1 MCPELLKKLIS
12 KKTKAVLCENFFG
25 EIAKISE
32 IKKIC
37 KKNNLHLIEDISDV
51 IGLKNQSN
59 KIGKHGD
66 VSICNF
72 SIDKVITSGEGG
84 AILTDEKKIY
94 LKAKNLIESKTNNK
108 RESSNSNLYFTPS
121 NLQSAMIYGQFK
133 RLNELIQIKKT
144 IMNNY
149 KKNLMGL
156 NIKLKGVTN
165 IILEFDKK
173 HKIKPNV
180 IIKYLNKNKIQAK
193 RLPSPFNLKKN
204 YYKKKLY
211 FYKKTLSKF
220 NCTTI

>member
-1 MCPELLKKLIS
+1 MMRFGWKDLNYLKKFENEFAKYHNRKYCLMTPSFKMSFFLTLEILGIRKKNEILIPELSNNDFNKEILNIGIKPKFAEIDINNCCLCPELLKKLIS

-84 AILTDEKKIY
+84 AILTDEKNL
-94 LKAKNLIESKTNNK
+94 LKSKK
-108 RESSNSNLYFTPS
+108 SHREQN
-121 NLQSAMIYGQFK
+121 Q
-133 RLNELIQIKKT
+133 
-144 IMNNY
+144 
-149 KKNLMGL
+149 
-156 NIKLKGVTN
+156 
-165 IILEFDKK
+165 
-173 HKIKPNV
+173 
-180 IIKYLNKNKIQAK
+180 
-193 RLPSPFNLKKN
+193 
-204 YYKKKLY
+204 
-211 FYKKTLSKF
+211 
-220 NCTTI
+220 